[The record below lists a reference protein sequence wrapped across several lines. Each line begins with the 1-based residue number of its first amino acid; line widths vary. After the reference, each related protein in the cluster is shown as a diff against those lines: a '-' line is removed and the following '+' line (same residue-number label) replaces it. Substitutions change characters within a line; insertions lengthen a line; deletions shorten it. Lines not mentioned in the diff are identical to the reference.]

1 MVNDGELR
9 PMPFY
14 RGIVFDWQSKNKGG
28 EAQAFI
34 NALLGNG
41 TDLYDY

>member
-1 MVNDGELR
+1 MVNNGR
-9 PMPFY
+9 PGPVPFY

-34 NALLGNG
+34 KALLGNG
-41 TDLYDY
+41 TDLYGY